1 DAIIA
6 GMSPTAER
14 KKEIAFTNPYYE
26 SQFVVIVKKDGKY
39 ANAKSLKD
47 LADAKIT
54 AQLNTFHYGLIDQIP
69 NVNKQQAM
77 DNFSAMRTALASGM
91 IDGYVS
97 ERPEGITATSVNKE
111 LKMLEFPKENGF
123 DASAEDSQVAVG
135 MRKGDPDIEKV
146 NKILAGISQDE
157 RTKIMDQAIKDQP
170 AA

>member
-1 DAIIA
+1 
-6 GMSPTAER
+6 M
-14 KKEIAFTNPYYE
+14 
-26 SQFVVIVKKDGKY
+26 
-39 ANAKSLKD
+39 KD

-146 NKILAGISQDE
+146 NKILAGIS
-157 RTKIMDQAIKDQP
+157 R
-170 AA
+170 